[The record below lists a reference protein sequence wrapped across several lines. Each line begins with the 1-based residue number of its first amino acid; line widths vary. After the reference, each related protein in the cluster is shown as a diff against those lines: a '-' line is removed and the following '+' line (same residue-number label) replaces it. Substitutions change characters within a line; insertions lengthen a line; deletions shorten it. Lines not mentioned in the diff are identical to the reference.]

1 VSPLS
6 NELRRKLR
14 PQAWVTLED
23 VAMEA
28 VVEDGRLV
36 AHTSSRRVAER
47 LGVDVGTAAAALRA
61 LRERGLLVL
70 ERESGQAGR
79 FGLSV
84 YVLGS
89 IAGLSVVKPRANCP
103 CVVGPP
109 VQRPDVP
116 VPDMVVPYT
125 DMPWMEQ
132 QDMAG
137 SPEPTRG
144 ERQRPAGSIP
154 LPSPAL
160 TDGAQGAL
168 DLGLGSA

>member
-1 VSPLS
+1 
-6 NELRRKLR
+6 LRRKLR

-89 IAGLSVVKPRANCP
+89 IAGLSVVKPRASCPCVDCP

-109 VQRPDVP
+109 VERLDVP